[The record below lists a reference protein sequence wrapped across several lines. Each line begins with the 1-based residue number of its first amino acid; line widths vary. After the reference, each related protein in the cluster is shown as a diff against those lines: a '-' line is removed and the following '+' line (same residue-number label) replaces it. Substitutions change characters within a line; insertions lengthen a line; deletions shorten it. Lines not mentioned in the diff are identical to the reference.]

1 MKSTSDT
8 TTTTRFTL
16 SERPKKK
23 PFSKKPQ
30 GYFEL
35 HPPCYGEIAMRR
47 QPPPEEP
54 DHAHA
59 HATDKNPFLPYS
71 NEKHADADH
80 EHDHDNARDDDN
92 SDASSFT
99 SVFRKGMAAAS
110 HDLQPLKRALS
121 QSGRKRKREL
131 DGLVQRV
138 KSVKLSAGT
147 RRLMELCDDSEQDVR
162 RYALRSPA
170 LEATPLQDHH
180 QVSSAAEAVERY
192 LDITEQ
198 HRRTS
203 YGFKLSGD

>member
-1 MKSTSDT
+1 
-8 TTTTRFTL
+8 
-16 SERPKKK
+16 
-23 PFSKKPQ
+23 
-30 GYFEL
+30 
-35 HPPCYGEIAMRR
+35 MRR

-71 NEKHADADH
+71 NEKDEH
-80 EHDHDNARDDDN
+80 EHDHANFNVNVNDENDN

-99 SVFRKGMAAAS
+99 SVFRKGIAAAS